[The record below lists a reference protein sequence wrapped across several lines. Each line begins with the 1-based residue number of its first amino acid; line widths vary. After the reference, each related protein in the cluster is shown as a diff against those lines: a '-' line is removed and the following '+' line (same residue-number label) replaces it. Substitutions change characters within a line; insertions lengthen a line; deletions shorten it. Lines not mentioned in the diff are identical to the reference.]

1 MTSLFSVLPPF
12 SLWFWFLLRHKPL
25 CDSFCCLHTRQYLSA
40 NCKCCLRSELK
51 LGEMQKLKTEPYHCN
66 LLVFKGHGL
75 CQQSLCVAL
84 HSSQFSLLLS
94 DRFQTSW
101 HLLRRSD
108 QKDQSTVFIAALYIL
123 L

>member
-1 MTSLFSVLPPF
+1 MTSLFIVLPPF

-40 NCKCCLRSELK
+40 NCKCCLCSELK
-51 LGEMQKLKTEPYHCN
+51 LGEMQKVKTEPYHCN
-66 LLVFKGHGL
+66 LLVWGMAYVNN
-75 CQQSLCVAL
+75 LCVLHCTL
-84 HSSQFSLLLS
+84 HSFHYCLLS
-94 DRFQTSW
+94 SFQTSW